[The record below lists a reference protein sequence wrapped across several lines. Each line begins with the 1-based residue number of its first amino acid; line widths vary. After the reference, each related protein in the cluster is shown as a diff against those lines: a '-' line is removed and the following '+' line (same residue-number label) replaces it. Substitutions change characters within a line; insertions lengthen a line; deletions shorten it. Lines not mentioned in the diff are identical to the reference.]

1 MSKTSFV
8 QRSIIQMQSRSG
20 NKCHL
25 QCPQQANAI
34 AKPNLRRY
42 LSVWSTA
49 QRRTCRA
56 RCRRPVCRLPP
67 SRVSPRRVSPR
78 RVSPRR
84 VPPRRTCL
92 AVCRRA
98 DAYRRTAANASRPA
112 RNFVRITTWSPSK
125 IGVYAPAFFEEIN
138 RDHTVILEYF
148 NKKE

>member
-1 MSKTSFV
+1 
-8 QRSIIQMQSRSG
+8 MQSRSG

-56 RCRRPVCRLPP
+56 RCRPVCRVP
-67 SRVSPRRVSPR
+67 PR

-84 VPPRRTCL
+84 VPPRHTCL

-98 DAYRRTAANASRPA
+98 DAYRRSAANASRPA
-112 RNFVRITTWSPSK
+112 RNFVRITTWSPFK
-125 IGVYAPAFFEEIN
+125 IGVYAFVQHLLQRLVVTKLGLWHFLYHG
-138 RDHTVILEYF
+138 RHKLRVY
-148 NKKE
+148 KKIKCCNIVFSYL